1 VANKK
6 YGFTNTVIQLNNPL
20 LFIISSSEDSN
31 EITMARHN
39 LKNLPPNPIC
49 GYSIPLFSNGTNT
62 PENVNVEKTMKM
74 EHFSY
79 KN

>member
-6 YGFTNTVIQLNNPL
+6 YGLTNTAIQLNNPL
-20 LFIISSSEDSN
+20 LFIIFRSEDSN
-31 EITMARHN
+31 EITMVRHN

-49 GYSIPLFSNGTNT
+49 SYSIPLFSNGTNT
-62 PENVNVEKTMKM
+62 PGNLNVEKTMKM
-74 EHFSY
+74 GHFSH